1 MDIPALLTLVE
12 ALNELSVRTART
24 WSRSSFFHLVVVLA
38 LPLRGIV
45 PATIRPAIAAGDEGF
60 VSAGLPYLGR
70 RLAVLSTPQIKD
82 LWIHGESL
90 TRSVALEPGEPGYL
104 DWSAIKARREAMNRS
119 AHSSEE
125 WNAKWP
131 DSNWHDG
138 ELMGDC
144 GVSLFDDVVRVTDDT
159 CRVPR
164 ETVEELLAYVAR
176 EEGERTGTFV
186 EGGLTIA
193 SDAVPDGA
201 LSLQV
206 IHDRFSSIEHI
217 SPGSA
222 IVSGQPGEAIMS
234 AADRSLACLFEPVT
248 LVALERIFPTGGRWK
263 KWGER
268 AARNGLHEARQGKGL
283 FNPYLAAIWFLRQG
297 ESDWDLARCHRV
309 LVKNLPARS
318 RGEEYKLTGLL
329 D

>member
-1 MDIPALLTLVE
+1 MDIPALLTLSE
-12 ALNELSVRTART
+12 ALDELSNKSVQAWPR
-24 WSRSSFFHLVVVLA
+24 SRLFHLVVQLA
-38 LPLRGIV
+38 LPVRGIA
-45 PATIRPAIAAGDEGF
+45 PDMARPVIAAGEEGF
-60 VSAGLPYLGR
+60 VSARLPYPGR

-82 LWIHGESL
+82 LWIHDECV
-90 TRSVALEPGEPGYL
+90 TWSVALEPGEPGYL
-104 DWSAIKARREAMNRS
+104 DWSTIKARREAMSRS
-119 AHSSEE
+119 AYTPEA

-138 ELMGDC
+138 EFMGEC
-144 GVSLFDDVVRVTDDT
+144 GVSLFDEAVRVTDDT

-176 EEGERTGTFV
+176 EEEEGTGTFI
-186 EGGLTIA
+186 EGSPAIA
-193 SDAVPDGA
+193 SDAAPDGA
-201 LSLQV
+201 FSLQV
-206 IHDRFSSIEHI
+206 IHDRFSSAEHI
-217 SPGSA
+217 APGSA
-222 IVSGQPGEAIMS
+222 IVSGHPSEAIMS

>member
-1 MDIPALLTLVE
+1 M
-12 ALNELSVRTART
+12 
-24 WSRSSFFHLVVVLA
+24 
-38 LPLRGIV
+38 
-45 PATIRPAIAAGDEGF
+45 IAAGEEGF
-60 VSAGLPYLGR
+60 VSAKLPYPGQ

-82 LWIHGESL
+82 LWIHGDCL

-104 DWSAIKARREAMNRS
+104 DWSAVKARREAMNRS
-119 AHSSEE
+119 AHTPEA

-131 DSNWHDG
+131 DSYWHDG
-138 ELMGDC
+138 ELMGEC
-144 GVSLFDDVVRVTDDT
+144 GVSLFNEAVSVTYDT
-159 CRVPR
+159 CRVPS

-186 EGGLTIA
+186 EGSPTIA
-193 SDAVPDGA
+193 SDPAPDAA

-206 IHDRFSSIEHI
+206 IHDRFSSDEHI
-217 SPGSA
+217 APGSP
-222 IVSGQPGEAIMS
+222 IVSGHPSEAIMS